1 MHREGTTLHRFQ
13 TMPHITTWNGLI
25 ARQAGP
31 KATDDFIKLGDIKAE
46 FVADELT
53 GNFDA
58 LNETTNVKPTKDESI
73 SIVHPEFKTGYDT
86 DSSDSLS
93 ETFGDGD
100 PRILGPISGEGVFK
114 PQDIDTKGSVIVGD
128 NHFNPAS
135 GGDSITGEGCPLN
148 DWTNGSASELEDR
161 MSLDTSASFMHQGA
175 MNSLQVQDGAG
186 NVRDAGVILPGNDE
200 FSERLRS
207 ENRFVIERFESIAKM
222 NSFGE
227 SHNPV
232 MAVGVDD
239 LQDAQFITGMI
250 GDNSGQIISPLSGCD
265 GCPF

>member
-1 MHREGTTLHRFQ
+1 
-13 TMPHITTWNGLI
+13 MPHITTWNGLN

-31 KATDDFIKLGDIKAE
+31 KAADDFIKLGDIKAE
-46 FVADELT
+46 FQADELT

-58 LNETTNVKPTKDESI
+58 LNRTTNVKPTKDENI

-86 DSSDSLS
+86 DSSDSLL

-128 NHFNPAS
+128 NHFKPGS
-135 GGDSITGEGCPLN
+135 GGDSITGQGSPLN
-148 DWTNGSASELEDR
+148 VWKNGSASALEDR
-161 MSLDTSASFMHQGA
+161 MSLDTSASFMHQGQVA
-175 MNSLQVQDGAG
+175 MNSLQVQEAAG
-186 NVRDAGVILPGNDE
+186 TVRDAAVIFPGNED

-207 ENRFVIERFESIAKM
+207 ENRFVIERFESIAEM

-227 SHNPV
+227 SPNPV
-232 MAVGVDD
+232 LAVGEGDW
-239 LQDAQFITGMI
+239 QGAQFMTAMI
-250 GDNSGQIISPLSGCD
+250 GDNSGQMINLFSV
-265 GCPF
+265 